1 MSKQHVTAFRELML
15 AEPALAEQLR
25 EVTARPVAAG
35 GGAPALID
43 IARARGFE
51 FTQAELDEV
60 VAEGELSEL
69 ELDLVAGGAQPGGN
83 PS

>member
-1 MSKQHVTAFRELML
+1 MSKQHVTAFRELM
-15 AEPALAEQLR
+15 ATDAALAEQLR

-35 GGAPALID
+35 GGTTALID
-43 IARARGFE
+43 LARARGFE

-60 VAEGELSEL
+60 VAEGELSAL
-69 ELDLVAGGAQPGGN
+69 ELDLVAGGAQPGGE